1 MNTKTQYYNNHLHVG
16 SPDKSGG
23 YHTIKTNYY
32 MMKNIVFIT
41 SMFFFLLSLSC
52 SKEEK
57 SERFRLLTTPVW
69 ETDSLLVNGV
79 DASGPGEM
87 LADFAGEAR
96 FNEDGTGT
104 FGNYTGEWKFSS
116 DEQSITIF
124 SDDLPYIVKAVTCD
138 IIELTT
144 TSFKIEAV
152 VPDQQQMPVTIRLTF
167 KAK

>member
-1 MNTKTQYYNNHLHVG
+1 MYLNTKTQYYNNHLHVG

-57 SERFRLLTTPVW
+57 SDRFRLLTAPVW
-69 ETDSLLVNGV
+69 ETDSLLVNSV

-87 LADFAGEAR
+87 LADFAGEAK
-96 FNEDGTGT
+96 FNEDETGT
-104 FGNYTGEWKFSS
+104 ISAKLKISLAIKNLTNTEYMGRPGDIQAQRNYT
-116 DEQSITIF
+116 
-124 SDDLPYIVKAVTCD
+124 L
-138 IIELTT
+138 
-144 TSFKIEAV
+144 
-152 VPDQQQMPVTIRLTF
+152 RLSG
-167 KAK
+167 KL